1 MTYRK
6 NGVGYTPSPTEV
18 HTSERHD
25 SDFPPFLLALAPI
38 LLVFILTM
46 VLQLGFGWRS
56 TQAAITSL
64 LAGTIFLISPT
75 GTVSMSLANLP
86 PSPRAWSAASSR
98 LPIPPSSWVLL
109 AWSLLPPPTQP
120 LWRLCSK
127 STPTLTSLQLSLW
140 PLSVPSVRTLIG
152 GVSTFSATLGQ
163 TILGMGGVDAGA
175 LHRLTLAASTTFD
188 SMPHNGSLNVTM
200 GVMGLT
206 HKDVYKNILCSPVSA

>member
-1 MTYRK
+1 MIRTYRK

-25 SDFPPFLLALAPI
+25 SDFSALLLAPCPYSPWSLS
-38 LLVFILTM
+38 LTM

-56 TQAAITSL
+56 TQAAITPPCWQALFFS
-64 LAGTIFLISPT
+64 ISPT

-120 LWRLCSK
+120 LWKLCSK
-127 STPTLTSLQLSLW
+127 STPTPCHCSYLCGGRYLC
-140 PLSVPSVRTLIG
+140 PLCLDSIG

-175 LHRLTLAASTTFD
+175 SPPDLGCLHHLRLHASQWI
-188 SMPHNGSLNVTM
+188 PQCNH
-200 GVMGLT
+200 GV
-206 HKDVYKNILCSPVSA
+206 SWA